1 MRAVIGY
8 AFAVVA
14 VMAFQLLLLENVQL
28 LGYLNP
34 YYYPILLVLWPLK
47 WNRAVGL
54 VVGFC
59 LGLTVDLFENSG
71 GLHASAS
78 VLLVYVQPYVV
89 KSLVAR
95 ALEEGQS
102 LTLGA
107 LGQSKFLTLTFL
119 CIFLFHFWL
128 FLLESFSLGEF
139 FSILLRTLLSTAV
152 STALIYATQL
162 LIVTRE

>member
-8 AFAVVA
+8 LFACIA
-14 VMAFQLLLLENVQL
+14 VMAFQLLLLENVQV

-47 WNRAVGL
+47 WNRAIGML
-54 VVGFC
+54 VAFG
-59 LGLTVDLFENSG
+59 LGLSVDLFENSG

-78 VLLVYVQPYVV
+78 VLLVYLQPFVV
-89 KSLVAR
+89 KSLVPR

-102 LTLGA
+102 LSLVA
-107 LGQSKFLTLTFL
+107 LGQGKFLTLTAL
-119 CIFLFHFWL
+119 CLFIFHFWL

-139 FSILLRTLLSTAV
+139 FSILLRSVLSTAV
-152 STALIYATQL
+152 STVLIYATQL
-162 LIVTRE
+162 LMVSRE